1 MTTNALVL
9 QIYDSVTQSWFGVYT
24 DEKLEISIEETSPIW
39 GNSSGMFSYPIKLN
53 VERNRHILGTIDQM
67 HGSDIYK
74 SLRGRRFRLY
84 VCGLLFREGIVQL
97 DKEVNISDGV
107 IEIELA
113 SNERELSDI
122 LEGVSCRDIP
132 ADDGTHKIQIGYAL
146 KREKEMEFNFLVEK
160 QKFVTGGTGSSSGG
174 AYIPESKT
182 AYEGNPV
189 KLRVVMPKVMVP
201 KYYDTDYSS
210 AEDFVNVQNAYD
222 PKKPWKY
229 PYCNVR
235 VCTQKYSQTSSGWEK
250 ERGYSVGEPD
260 RVNSAPCFFVPYF
273 MYMLWNTKGIDVCVK
288 ENQLEDI
295 EDYRRLAMFHTNCGY
310 DEVYVDGSTLFHSSE
325 KNKAKVS
332 YFIEK
337 KGNYITYLDEYSTD
351 GWGRK
356 IRKRAEYK
364 FSQGVYSTTAM
375 PLKGGKW
382 VTPSTRAG
390 LYAAYANSNNF
401 PDADVTQ
408 LLECI
413 ESAFGARLLFDSSGR
428 TLRIVLLRN
437 ILEDTDIETINA
449 HVVKVYTEHSDVRGF
464 RLKYNSSS
472 EIYKNSIT
480 GERVIIGTKED
491 KNGSNVDT
499 TYNYN
504 DFRNIKF
511 TNDYSWVVRNVSP
524 YDSATFLDTVTGNAY
539 RIKVDKNASTEEE
552 LYPSLFEVGGYGDV
566 EIGDCSNNDY
576 VSEVSINF
584 NPVIPNDVNYE
595 AERNALSEEKYEEI
609 KPKYAQYVDAEVHHV
624 VKNGQDVLS
633 TTENAYDT
641 TLLRM
646 ESYASDSYSDNT
658 KAYKNFKVCVHLKF
672 EAVESYDISGDSDSP
687 YETEQS
693 GFTLGFM
700 RGSGADA
707 QYAIAGNDE
716 EGNELWVV
724 IPGTNSAFTSDSIT
738 SDGETFDYNGTEPG
752 DSDIDISSGIYD
764 SKGKSAIALL
774 NSAFS
779 TSLSYNREH
788 LYLGSNIRVLYKN
801 FYYSYDRIYVEP
813 VRLFHCAYLSRTFL
827 ILNPGDYSSRRA
839 EYSKILSDVLA
850 YAETESDAKR
860 MLGGLYIASYDYLS
874 SEADNAMS
882 KWISYSDLG
891 VFGVERISLKLK
903 AEKKNP
909 YHGASE
915 SNPKF
920 GKTSD
925 PYKDKTDQDGYFTAS
940 GSLSKQRG
948 IYDRFYKLYSLWL
961 MERKKA
967 YIEVETEIAEL
978 INIDFARKYRIGDI
992 VGFINKI
999 SYTVSSE
1006 GVSNVVIEMYY
1017 L

>member
-1 MTTNALVL
+1 MAVSELVL
-9 QIYDSVTQSWFGVYT
+9 QIYDTVTQSWFEVYT
-24 DEKLEISIEETSPIW
+24 DEKLEISIEESSPIW
-39 GNSSGMFSYPIKLN
+39 GESSGMFSYPIKLN

-67 HGSDIYK
+67 HGSDVYDT
-74 SLRGRRFRLY
+74 LRGRRFRLF
-84 VCGLLFREGIVQL
+84 VCGMLFREGVLQL
-97 DKEVNISDGV
+97 DKEVDISDGV
-107 IEIELA
+107 VEIELT

-122 LEGVSCRDIP
+122 LDGVSCRDIP
-132 ADDGTHKIQIGYAL
+132 ADDGVHKIQIGYAL
-146 KREKEMEFNFLVEK
+146 KREQDLEFNFLVEN
-160 QKFVTGGTGSSSGG
+160 QKFVTGSTGSSGGG
-174 AYIPESKT
+174 AYVPNTIT

-201 KYYDTDYSS
+201 RYYETDYSE
-210 AEDFVNVQNAYD
+210 AEDYVNVQNAYD
-222 PKKPWKY
+222 PKNPWKH
-229 PYCNVR
+229 PFCNVR
-235 VCTQKYSQTSSGWEK
+235 VCTQKYVQSSSGWEK

-260 RVNSAPCFFVPYF
+260 RVNSAPCFFVPFF
-273 MYMLWNTKGIDVCVK
+273 MYRLWNTKGIDVCVK

-295 EDYRRLAMFHTNCGY
+295 EDFRRLAMFHTDCGY

-337 KGNYITYLDEYSTD
+337 KGNYVTYTNETSTN
-351 GWGRK
+351 GWGQKVRNRK
-356 IRKRAEYK
+356 EYK
-364 FSQGVYSTTAM
+364 FSTNAYSTTEM

-382 VTPSTRAG
+382 VTPSIRAG

-401 PDADVTQ
+401 PDQDVTQ
-408 LLECI
+408 LLECVK
-413 ESAFGARLLFDSSGR
+413 SAFGARLLFDSSGR

-437 ILEDTDIETINA
+437 VLETSDVESLNV
-449 HVVKVYTEHSDVRGF
+449 HVKRIYTEQSDVRGF

-491 KNGSNVDT
+491 KNGSSVDT

-504 DFRNIKF
+504 DFRNVKF
-511 TNDYSWVVRNVSP
+511 TNDYSWVVRSVSP
-524 YDSATFLDTVTGNAY
+524 YDTATFLDTVTGNAY
-539 RIKVDKNASTEEE
+539 RIKVDKDASTEEE

-566 EIGDCSNNDY
+566 EIGDCSNKDY

-584 NPVIPNDVNYE
+584 SPVIPNDVNYE
-595 AERNALSEEKYEEI
+595 AERNSLSEDKYDEI

-624 VKNGQDVLS
+624 VKNGNDVLTVS
-633 TTENAYDT
+633 ENAYDT

-646 ESYASDSYSDNT
+646 ESYVSDSYSDT
-658 KAYKNFKVCVHLKF
+658 SKVFKNFKVCVHLKY
-672 EAVESYDISGDSDSP
+672 EAVESYDISGETDGP
-687 YETEQS
+687 YETEQN
-693 GFTLGFM
+693 GFVLGFM

-707 QYAIAGNDE
+707 QYVMAGTDE
-716 EGNELWVV
+716 DGNEQWDV

-738 SDGETFDYNGTEPG
+738 ADGDTFDYNGTRPG
-752 DSDIDISSGIYD
+752 NADIDIASGIYD
-764 SKGKSAIALL
+764 AKGKSAISLL
-774 NSAFS
+774 NSAFG
-779 TSLSYNREH
+779 TSLSYDREH
-788 LYLGSNIRVLYKN
+788 LYIGSKIRVLYKN
-801 FYYSYDRIYVEP
+801 FNYSYDRMYVEP
-813 VRLFHCAYLSRTFL
+813 VRLLHCAYLSRTFL
-827 ILNPGDYSSRRA
+827 ILNPGGYASKRA

-850 YAETESDAKR
+850 YAETESDARR
-860 MLGGLYIASYDYLS
+860 MLGGLYVASYAYQS

-891 VFGVERISLKLK
+891 VYGVERISLKLK

-909 YHGASE
+909 YNGASE
-915 SNPKF
+915 SSPKY

-978 INIDFARKYRIGDI
+978 INIDFTRKYRIGDI
-992 VGFINKI
+992 VGFINKL